1 MNPFEI
7 YLLRPPEGGA
17 PADTILDAL
26 LGDGR
31 VALAADDPS
40 RAHYRN
46 PDTGAFFSLLLASEV
61 TEAWEAR
68 LAAARRAADEDAPP
82 PPEPEEDYDAGEDED
97 FEADEDGGAEPD
109 VEQAPVIITLPLL
122 VMEFFMREALAFA
135 EALARTADLAVDLHA
150 GTEDGAQASSP
161 AEIAATWLGA
171 RDEAV
176 AELAEKNGGAFDL
189 KLHAHHSVRIQLC
202 VWSPAKAAAWWKYG
216 SARRALAAELGPRGV
231 VVPALSAVR
240 HEGTVK
246 SLCEWRPGTP
256 CVLPRTDLV
265 LVRRER
271 ERKGLF
277 RTRKIV
283 QEGLVPNEQIWKI
296 LAAHSELRA
305 EPADLLVHRSTPPPI
320 AARLEAMALEPLE
333 HARNAL
339 LLGVV
344 DLGSE
349 PRA

>member
-82 PPEPEEDYDAGEDED
+82 PPEPEEDYDGGEDED

-176 AELAEKNGGAFDL
+176 RIGADEAPSISSCTRTTASASSSASGAPPRPPPGGNTG
-189 KLHAHHSVRIQLC
+189 R
-202 VWSPAKAAAWWKYG
+202 
-216 SARRALAAELGPRGV
+216 
-231 VVPALSAVR
+231 
-240 HEGTVK
+240 
-246 SLCEWRPGTP
+246 
-256 CVLPRTDLV
+256 
-265 LVRRER
+265 
-271 ERKGLF
+271 
-277 RTRKIV
+277 
-283 QEGLVPNEQIWKI
+283 
-296 LAAHSELRA
+296 RA
-305 EPADLLVHRSTPPPI
+305 EPSPPSSAPAASLSPPSARSAT
-320 AARLEAMALEPLE
+320 REP
-333 HARNAL
+333 
-339 LLGVV
+339 
-344 DLGSE
+344 
-349 PRA
+349 

>member
-82 PPEPEEDYDAGEDED
+82 PPEPEEDYDGGEDED

-176 AELAEKNGGAFDL
+176 AEGLR
-189 KLHAHHSVRIQLC
+189 LHAPGIVDPLVEYADELWAAVEQLPLVGVQF
-202 VWSPAKAAAWWKYG
+202 VWEGFDSEF
-216 SARRALAAELGPRGV
+216 RA
-231 VVPALSAVR
+231 
-240 HEGTVK
+240 HEI
-246 SLCEWRPGTP
+246 
-256 CVLPRTDLV
+256 LV
-265 LVRRER
+265 
-271 ERKGLF
+271 G
-277 RTRKIV
+277 
-283 QEGLVPNEQIWKI
+283 
-296 LAAHSELRA
+296 
-305 EPADLLVHRSTPPPI
+305 
-320 AARLEAMALEPLE
+320 
-333 HARNAL
+333 
-339 LLGVV
+339 
-344 DLGSE
+344 
-349 PRA
+349 